1 LSINNL
7 LAYNSSHMQEISN
20 IHLYVK
26 QKLKVKVCYLK
37 LINNNNNDRIKNFL
51 KMKNYDRTY

>member
-1 LSINNL
+1 
-7 LAYNSSHMQEISN
+7 MQEISN